1 LWRAVRPSRHC
12 PVPGTDKLGVR
23 GGPPTPRPRTAPF
36 GTEPLGG
43 ISHDELLLALDA
55 ARAGTF
61 RVDLDTRE
69 VRWSPSLAALYGLR
83 PDQAPTSFEEFFALI
98 HPEDRERVQASVRD
112 ALETG
117 EPYVH
122 NLRAVRPDGSV
133 LWLQGAGRRVDDEDG
148 RPRALVGV
156 ARDISVERAALAT
169 SDEMRALVDALYA
182 TAPIG
187 LAFVDNEM
195 RYVRINDAMAAISRQ
210 SVEEHLGRRI
220 RDVLPAP
227 LGQIVERRVA
237 QARESGRVVTQED
250 IASEIGLA
258 PDPDARHYTASYYPV
273 PGAGGRPAGVG
284 IVVTETTARVQADA
298 ARERTLARTRFLAD
312 VSAALDASLDYGETL
327 RAVAD
332 LVVRRI
338 ADWCSIDMV
347 TTDESGAP
355 GLENV
360 AVAHVD
366 PDKVALARDLQRR
379 YPPRLD
385 APTGAPHVALRTGEP
400 ELYPEITPELLERT
414 GADAEQVAL
423 VRELGLSSGMVVPL
437 RARGRVL
444 GAMTLIAT
452 EGRPSYGPDDL
463 AFAGEVAA
471 RAALAVDNARLYR
484 EAREQERRSEEA
496 RAVLDTLIDQ
506 APIGVAFLD
515 REGRFVR
522 INAALAEIHGAPA
535 AEHLGR
541 TVGEVLPELAATVGP
556 YLDDVLET
564 GRPVADIEITRPSP
578 ADPDETEHFLVS
590 YYPVRLP
597 GGASLGVGAT
607 VVDMTARI
615 AAREELRSQ
624 RDLYGALLRAQSELG
639 EAFLLVEGERIV
651 FVNEATERLSGRSA
665 DELYALGSIFE
676 LLPPDEHR
684 AVGAR
689 LREVLAGVEPTEPG
703 FETEVVR
710 RDGSRLAIEAAG
722 RPLPGDGA
730 ERLVV
735 IAREIT
741 ERRQQEAERE
751 RLLRTEQAARRAS
764 EAAHARVRLLA
775 DASALL
781 ERALSDEESLQDV
794 AELLVAR
801 LADAA
806 MIDVLGR
813 DGRIRRLGASSRAE
827 GGDGL
832 LARLGEGNRLTA
844 LTDHPIQRAM
854 REQQA
859 TFVDD
864 PAERHMTDVARTPE
878 EIEAFRDAGGRSI
891 VVVPLVARG
900 RSVGALSVGWRDAGR
915 RPPREEWS
923 LIEALAQRIA
933 LAVDSALQYQER
945 TYVARTLQQ
954 SLLPGALPSIAGADV
969 AAEYLA
975 AGEGMEVG
983 GDFFDLF
990 AVGEQDEWAL
1000 VIGDV
1005 CGKGAEAAAVTALA
1019 RYTLRA
1025 VTTRSPSPA
1034 ATLATLNTEMLRQ
1047 MPDPRFLTAVIG
1059 HLVIAPGGGGR
1070 LALASGGHLPP
1081 IVLRADGRS
1090 EIATCTGMLLGV
1102 EAGARSADCEVDLAP
1117 GDAIVLYTDG
1127 ITEAR
1132 SDRPLSPTALAEALQ
1147 PVLDEGAGAIASRA
1161 VEVAE
1166 EQAGGVL
1173 RDDVAVLVVR
1183 LTER

>member
-1 LWRAVRPSRHC
+1 
-12 PVPGTDKLGVR
+12 
-23 GGPPTPRPRTAPF
+23 
-36 GTEPLGG
+36 
-43 ISHDELLLALDA
+43 
-55 ARAGTF
+55 
-61 RVDLDTRE
+61 
-69 VRWSPSLAALYGLR
+69 
-83 PDQAPTSFEEFFALI
+83 
-98 HPEDRERVQASVRD
+98 VQAAVRD
-112 ALETG
+112 ALQSG
-117 EPYVH
+117 EPYEA
-122 NLRAVRPDGSV
+122 NLRAVWPDGSV
-133 LWLQGAGRRVDDEDG
+133 HWLQGAGRRVDDEEG
-148 RPRALVGV
+148 RPRALVGM
-156 ARDISVERAALAT
+156 ARDISTERAALAT

-182 TAPIG
+182 AAPVG
-187 LAFVDNEM
+187 LAFVDNDM

-227 LGQIVERRVA
+227 LGEIVERRVA
-237 QARESGRVVTQED
+237 EARDGGRVVTQED
-250 IASEIGLA
+250 IASEVGLPRA
-258 PDPDARHYTASYYPV
+258 PDARHFTASYYPV

-284 IVVTETTARVQADA
+284 IVVTETTARVQADD

-347 TTDESGAP
+347 TTGADGAP
-355 GLENV
+355 ALENV

-366 PDKVALARDLQRR
+366 PAKVALARDLQRR

-385 APTGAPHVALRTGEP
+385 APTGAAHVALRTGEP
-400 ELYPEITPELLERT
+400 ELIAQITPELLAQT
-414 GADAEQVAL
+414 DAEPEQVEL
-423 VRELGLSSGMVVPL
+423 VRTLGLTSAMVVPL

-444 GAMTLIAT
+444 GAMTLIGT
-452 EGRPSYGPDDL
+452 EGRPHYGPDDL
-463 AFAGEVAA
+463 GFAQEVAA

-484 EAREQERRSEEA
+484 EARDQERRSEEA
-496 RAVLDTLIDQ
+496 RAILDTLIDQ

-515 REGRFVR
+515 RAGRFVR

-535 AEHLGR
+535 SEHLGR
-541 TVGEVLPELAATVGP
+541 AFDDVLPELGAAVRP
-556 YLDDVLET
+556 HLDRVLET

-578 ADPDETEHFLVS
+578 GDPGRTDHFLVS

-607 VVDMTARI
+607 VVDMTARV
-615 AAREELRSQ
+615 AAREELRRQ

-639 EAFLLVEGERIV
+639 EAFVLIEGERIV
-651 FVNEATERLSGRSA
+651 FVNRATEHLSGRTGA
-665 DELYALGSIFE
+665 QLYALESVFE
-676 LLPPDEHR
+676 LLPPEEHR
-684 AVGAR
+684 PVGAR
-689 LREVLAGVEPTEPG
+689 LRDVIAGHEPTERG
-703 FETEVVR
+703 FETEIVR
-710 RDGSRLAIEAAG
+710 PDGSRVAIEAAA
-722 RPLPGDGA
+722 RPLPGDGGA
-730 ERLVV
+730 RLVV
-735 IAREIT
+735 IARDIT

-801 LADAA
+801 LSDSAT
-806 MIDVLGR
+806 IDVLGR
-813 DGRIRRLGASSRAE
+813 DGRIRRLGAASRAP
-827 GGDGL
+827 GGDTL
-832 LARLGEGNRLTA
+832 LARLGEGSRLTA
-844 LTDHPIQRAM
+844 LTEHPIQRTL
-854 REQQA
+854 RSQQA
-859 TFVDD
+859 TFLDD
-864 PAERHMTDVARTPE
+864 PVERYMRDVADTPE
-878 EIEAFRDAGGRSI
+878 ELDRFREAVGRSLA
-891 VVVPLVARG
+891 VVPLVARG
-900 RSVGALSVGWRDAGR
+900 RSVGTVSVGWREPSR

-933 LAVDSALQYQER
+933 LAIDSALQYQER
-945 TYVARTLQQ
+945 AYVARTLQQ
-954 SLLPGALPSIAGADV
+954 SLLPGALPSISGADV

-1034 ATLATLNTEMLRQ
+1034 ATLATLNEEMLRQ
-1047 MPDPRFLTAVIG
+1047 MPDPRFLTAIIG
-1059 HLVIAPGGGGR
+1059 HLAIAPEGGGR
-1070 LALASGGHLPP
+1070 LRLASGGHLPP
-1081 IVLRADGRS
+1081 VVLRTDGAN
-1090 EIATCTGMLLGV
+1090 EVATCTGMLLGV
-1102 EAGARSADCEVDLAP
+1102 EPGAGAGRREGARSADCEVDLAP

-1132 SDRPLSPTALAEALQ
+1132 GDRPLSPTALADALQ
-1147 PVLDEGAGAIASRA
+1147 PVLPEGAGAIARRA
-1161 VEVAE
+1161 VCVAE
-1166 EQAGGVL
+1166 ELAGGAL